1 MAIELGGGDAHDELR
16 RAEDRHRTMLD
27 AAGDAILVFDY
38 RTAKATA
45 VNRAARDLYGYS
57 DEEFRGLTGRALGG
71 PAASAVVDRLSRSLI
86 TQGAAFEP
94 RHPMQRKD
102 GSTFVAS
109 VRVSTYVIDGVTQY
123 LSVVRDETEQVEA
136 ERALHASNEALERTR
151 LQLLEANRLAA
162 LATMEARAA
171 SAAKSEFLANM
182 SHELRTPMNAII
194 GMAHL
199 VARTELEPRQRH
211 HIETI
216 QRSAQHL
223 LGLLGDVLDLAKI
236 ESGKLALE
244 EVEFAP
250 RQLFSHASDL
260 VAARCAEKG
269 LELVFDVATDVPD
282 TLVGDPLRVEQI
294 LVHFLNNAV
303 KFTEVG
309 EVFVEVRV
317 RSSEDDAAR
326 LRIDVRDTG
335 IGIAKADLERL
346 FQNFQQADTS
356 ITRTHGGTGLGLV
369 ISRKLA
375 ALLGGEVGVES
386 EPGVGSRFWF
396 EAPFRRGR
404 TTGAPSRMPA
414 MGVRVLVVERHEGA
428 RRVLCSMLSKAG
440 ARVEQAGSGPEA
452 LERVLASA
460 REGRGHAVL
469 FVEDGPA
476 ELGGRTMAEA
486 LGGLSL
492 AVPPRLVSL
501 RSDETL
507 EASGAAQRGDVLFKP
522 VHESALFEL
531 LERTLGGRGDPAS
544 PSVPVKDA
552 ALEGL
557 RGARVLLVED
567 NDINQEIAAEMLQQL
582 GVEVDVA
589 SNGAEAL
596 ARVQASA
603 YGLVLMDLQMPVMD
617 GLAATRAIRA
627 LPGFGRLP
635 IVAMTA
641 NVMATDRVRCLEA
654 GMNDHLPK
662 PVEPDALRATLLR
675 WISGSQA

>member
-1 MAIELGGGDAHDELR
+1 
-16 RAEDRHRTMLD
+16 
-27 AAGDAILVFDY
+27 
-38 RTAKATA
+38 
-45 VNRAARDLYGYS
+45 
-57 DEEFRGLTGRALGG
+57 
-71 PAASAVVDRLSRSLI
+71 
-86 TQGAAFEP
+86 
-94 RHPMQRKD
+94 MQRKD

-136 ERALHASNEALERTR
+136 ERALQASNEALERAR

-162 LATMEARAA
+162 LATTEARAA

-236 ESGKLALE
+236 ESGKLAVE

-269 LELVFDVATDVPD
+269 LELVFDVAADVPD
-282 TLVGDPLRVEQI
+282 SLVGDPLRVEQI
-294 LVHFLNNAV
+294 LVNFLNNAA
-303 KFTEVG
+303 KFTEAG
-309 EVFVEVRV
+309 EVVVEVRV
-317 RSSEDDAAR
+317 RSSVDDAAR

-335 IGIAKADLERL
+335 IGIAKADLGRL
-346 FQNFQQADTS
+346 FQNFHQADTS

-404 TTGAPSRMPA
+404 TTGVPWRTPMP
-414 MGVRVLVVERHEGA
+414 GVRALVVERHEGA

-440 ARVEQAGSGPEA
+440 VRVDQAASGAEA
-452 LERVLASA
+452 LECVLAASRA
-460 REGRGHAVL
+460 GDGHALL
-469 FVEDGPA
+469 FVDDGPA
-476 ELGGRTMAEA
+476 ELGGRTMADALEA
-486 LGGLSL
+486 LSL
-492 AVPPRLVSL
+492 AVPPRLVCL
-501 RSDETL
+501 RSDENI
-507 EASGAAQRGDVLFKP
+507 EASGAAHRGDVLFKP
-522 VHESALFEL
+522 VHEKALLEL
-531 LERTLGGRGDPAS
+531 LERTLGGRGEPTPA
-544 PSVPVKDA
+544 PSVPVKDD

-567 NDINQEIAAEMLQQL
+567 NDINQEIAAELLQQL
-582 GVEVDVA
+582 GVAVEVA

-603 YGLVLMDLQMPVMD
+603 FGLVLMDLQMPVMD

-627 LPGFGRLP
+627 LPGFGMLP

-641 NVMATDRVRCLEA
+641 NVMATDRMRCLDA

-662 PVEPDALRATLLR
+662 PVEPGALRAALLR